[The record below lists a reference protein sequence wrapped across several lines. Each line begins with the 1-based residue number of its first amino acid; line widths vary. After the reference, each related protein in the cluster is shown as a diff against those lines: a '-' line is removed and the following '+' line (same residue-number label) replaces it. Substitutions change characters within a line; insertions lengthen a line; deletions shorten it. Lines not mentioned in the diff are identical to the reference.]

1 MKNKEVLIDFKY
13 QGIDYNA
20 TNNLLIINKGTKYGV
35 QTLEGKEI
43 IPIEYKTV
51 QFNGIYI
58 YAKTG
63 ADIKYFTNSEQ
74 EVTNGYTSMQPV
86 NNGEYFITID
96 SNGLYGVIDKQN
108 NVLIENK
115 YVYVEYMFDN
125 CFSVYKNGSGL
136 GIINTN
142 GETLLNFKYTIITK
156 ISNTDLL
163 KTTDMVN
170 SIIEIYSKDL
180 QLIAKLDKSE
190 LEIKDTYMKLYNED
204 ESIFIDLEGKII
216 DENTA
221 LETTQE
227 APDTIG
233 KYVKEYMGYSQIYY
247 MEETQENEQ

>member
-1 MKNKEVLIDFKY
+1 
-13 QGIDYNA
+13 
-20 TNNLLIINKGTKYGV
+20 
-35 QTLEGKEI
+35 
-43 IPIEYKTV
+43 
-51 QFNGIYI
+51 
-58 YAKTG
+58 
-63 ADIKYFTNSEQ
+63 
-74 EVTNGYTSMQPV
+74 MQPV

-96 SNGLYGVIDKQN
+96 NNGLYGVVDKQN

-136 GIINTN
+136 GIINTS

-156 ISNTDLL
+156 ISNTDLI

-180 QLIAKLDKSE
+180 QLIAKLDESE

-216 DENTA
+216 DEKTA

-247 MEETQENEQ
+247 MEEIQENKQ